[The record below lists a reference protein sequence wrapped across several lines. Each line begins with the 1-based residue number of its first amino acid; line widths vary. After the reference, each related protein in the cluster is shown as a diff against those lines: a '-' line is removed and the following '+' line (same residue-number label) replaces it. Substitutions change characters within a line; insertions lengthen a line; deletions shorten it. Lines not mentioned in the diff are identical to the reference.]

1 MKSKKTLGI
10 VSLLSLSIFSNSVS
24 MAIATTASAAAGTQS
39 SAAADAKFSLI
50 AKSLKKARKAIDSG
64 AEQPKVA
71 MAKFAEELV
80 INDISVDDMDHF
92 VLRTQ
97 TPRDYAKFQDAV
109 AGAMNGVGNRAALSG
124 REFAEVMGVAVRGA
138 SNDGL
143 AWSGCGMN
151 YAGVALLLGAVVV
164 GIIALTK
171 TKGSEKIKSDYQA
184 RKQAREKQ
192 YNDQRYDIE
201 NFQIVIPNQI
211 VKINGQ
217 ISAANQRIAYLQGQL
232 SVLDPE
238 SADAIDA
245 KNEIASKSKQ
255 VTAWNTQVLDLTLRM
270 AFLSNYENRYA
281 ELTQLAIEYDA
292 DLRNLE
298 QNEGTDVNMVPR
310 NKKLAKT
317 LGIVAGASAVL
328 GTVLVVVDC
337 E

>member
-1 MKSKKTLGI
+1 MKNKKTLGI
-10 VSLLSLSIFSNSVS
+10 VSLLSLSIISNSVS
-24 MAIATTASAAAGTQS
+24 MTIATTASAAADTQA
-39 SAAADAKFSLI
+39 SASADAKFSMI

-64 AEQPKVA
+64 AQAPKLA
-71 MAKFAEELV
+71 MAQFAEELV
-80 INDISVDDMDHF
+80 LNDISIDDMDHF

-109 AGAMNGVGNRAALSG
+109 AGAMNGVGERAALSG
-124 REFAEVMGVAVRGA
+124 REFADVMGVAVRGA

-171 TKGSEKIKSDYQA
+171 TKGSEKIQQDYQS
-184 RKQAREKQ
+184 RKQIRQKQ
-192 YNDQRYDIE
+192 YNDQRYDVE

-232 SVLDPE
+232 SVLDPN
-238 SADAIDA
+238 SAAAIDA
-245 KNEIASKSKQ
+245 KDEIASKQKQ
-255 VTAWNTQVLDLTLRM
+255 VTAWNTQVVDLSLRM
-270 AFLSNYENRYA
+270 AFLTNDQNRNA
-281 ELTQLAIEYDA
+281 ELAQL
-292 DLRNLE
+292 DLE
-298 QNEGTDVNMVPR
+298 FQTDMTELNQDEATALDMIPR